1 MAELSPTQ
9 LQEIAQKVKELLSAE
24 SQGVGEVPVVT
35 TLDLIFSLPALKR
48 DGSTESVV
56 EAPLSLLR
64 VSLQKTKTGLQWRQG
79 DAGEWQPLVSLEEI
93 SGENPEFQTSDV
105 GIEWKYAGI
114 PDDPWKLLVSIDA
127 LKLKFTDLTAEQKEE
142 IRGYSSYQLW
152 QQEPGNE
159 NKTYDDYK
167 AYLKLEVTEAADRC
181 NTNEDSRVAEENKR
195 VSAEDI
201 RVSNDEQHQQNETT
215 RQNNE
220 KVREQKAQEFA
231 TNENQRIANDKTR
244 SDNET
249 KRVSKETA
257 RETSE
262 QNRQKAEVA
271 RQSTFEKNINDSSL
285 ATSNA
290 VRATEECQDMTSR
303 CSSTNNL
310 AEEKIT
316 TMDNM
321 MKTFSVG
328 TLSAPIK
335 LEVKTLRSI
344 SIRNIAPLKIESRL
358 YPSYVIQNIIYQ
370 REGDSVSIRPDGSLK
385 VNRLGTTSVFV
396 IPTQN
401 TPLFQQVDI
410 TVRNPVIRLTS
421 DGKFRLHGNKIRVH

>member
-35 TLDLIFSLPALKR
+35 TLDLIYSLPALKR
-48 DGSTESVV
+48 DGSSESVV

-64 VSLQKTKTGLQWRQG
+64 VGLQKTTDSLQWRQG
-79 DAGEWQPLVSLEEI
+79 DAGVWQPLVSLEEI
-93 SGENPEFQTSDV
+93 SGKNPEFQTSDV
-105 GIEWKYAGI
+105 GIEWKYAGM
-114 PDDPWKLLVSIDA
+114 PDDPWKPLVSIDD
-127 LKLKFTDLTAEQKEE
+127 LKLTFSMLTPEQKED
-142 IRGYSSYQLW
+142 IRGYSSFQLW

-159 NKTYDDYK
+159 QKTYEDYK
-167 AYLKLEVTEAADRC
+167 AYLKLEVTEAADKC
-181 NTNEDSRVAEENKR
+181 NTNEDLRVAEEKK
-195 VSAEDI
+195 

-231 TNENQRIANDKTR
+231 TNEEQRIANDKTR

-262 QNRQKAEVA
+262 QNRQKAEVT
-271 RQSTFEKNINDSSL
+271 RQSTFEKNIKDSSV

-290 VRATEECQDMTSR
+290 VKATEECQDVTAR

-335 LEVKTLRSI
+335 LVVETLRSI
-344 SIRNIAPLKIESRL
+344 SIRNVAQLSIKAVL
-358 YPSYVIQNIIYQ
+358 YPSYVIQNVIFQ
-370 REGDSVSIRPDGSLK
+370 CDGDSVSVRPDGSLR
-385 VNRLGTTSVFV
+385 VNHLGTTHVFV
-396 IPTQN
+396 VPTQN
-401 TPLFQQVDI
+401 TPLFQEVGI
-410 TVRNPVIRLTS
+410 TVRNPVMRLS
-421 DGKFRLHGNKIRVH
+421 AGGKIRLHGNNIRIH